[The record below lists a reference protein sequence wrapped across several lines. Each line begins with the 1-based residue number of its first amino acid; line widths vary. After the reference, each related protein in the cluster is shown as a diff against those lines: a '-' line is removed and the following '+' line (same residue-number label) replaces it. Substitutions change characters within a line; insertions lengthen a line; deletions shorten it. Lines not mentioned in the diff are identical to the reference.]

1 MDDLTRE
8 QTKAHGTKVTKDQAT
23 AHFDHVYRV
32 FVNTGRIPSAPR
44 ARPVGPFLWASD
56 GRPESSG
63 PVFERRTTIPA
74 RVLLKADVGWRWRAV
89 DA

>member
-32 FVNTGRIPSAPR
+32 FVNTGKIPFGPTGSAR
-44 ARPVGPFLWASD
+44 GAFFMGF
-56 GRPESSG
+56 
-63 PVFERRTTIPA
+63 
-74 RVLLKADVGWRWRAV
+74 
-89 DA
+89 